1 MSATRFDLS
10 RYLPY
15 LLNRAGVRIALAFTD
30 EIRRFGISLPMWRVL
45 AQLWHAD
52 FQRQSDIS
60 ERTTIEPATLSRLLR
75 SIEAKGL
82 IVRTR
87 SPTNGREVGVAL
99 TKEGR
104 ALTKRILPIAVRYE
118 ALAAG
123 TIPSDKINVV
133 KDVLIEIYRNI
144 ASYHDALKGRQEN
157 TVAAPRNKRLRH
169 RTEKRRHGTRAI
181 RISAP

>member
-1 MSATRFDLS
+1 MSVTPFDLS

-30 EIRRFGISLPMWRVL
+30 EIRQFGISLPMWRVL

-75 SIEAKGL
+75 SIESKGL

-87 SPTNGREVGVAL
+87 SSSNAREVGVAL
-99 TKEGR
+99 TKKGR
-104 ALTKRILPIAVRYE
+104 DLTKRIVPLAVRYE

-123 TIPSDKINVV
+123 TVPPEKINMV

-144 ASYHDALKGRQEN
+144 ASYHDGLKGRQVN
-157 TVAAPRNKRLRH
+157 DVAGIRRNRSRPKSKSGRQGARAARITAP
-169 RTEKRRHGTRAI
+169 
-181 RISAP
+181 